1 VKFEIVELKELSG
14 KKAKIY
20 SIVILDGSNSD
31 SLFDQFLDEYYTDYE
46 EEMEDIYDHLKT
58 YGHYTGLRGNRIIEH
73 EGESLGDGIVAICN
87 RPNKLF
93 RLYAIMYNDFIAIVG
108 GGGMKP
114 GGGALRNYDKPRK
127 ENDLIKKIKKT
138 LDAAESCDDLTINN
152 NGIKSKTGF
161 IYNTEDY
168 E

>member
-20 SIVILDGSNSD
+20 SIVILDGGGSD
-31 SLFDQFLDEYYTDYE
+31 SLFDKFLDENYTDFQ

-58 YGHYTGLRGNRIIEH
+58 YGHYTGLRGDRIIEH
-73 EGESLGDGIVAICN
+73 EGENLGDGIVAICN

-93 RLYAIMYNDFIAIVG
+93 RLYAIMYKDCVAIIG
-108 GGGMKP
+108 GGGAKP
-114 GGGALRNYDKPRK
+114 GGGALKNYDKPHK
-127 ENDLIKKIKKT
+127 ENNLIKRIKKT
-138 LDAAESCDDLTINN
+138 LDAAESCDDIIITN
-152 NGIKSKTGF
+152 NGIKSKTDF